1 MKQVLEGKRV
11 WSYGSVQTVYI
22 NEVTATTISVI
33 NNEINCSKFSRQ
45 WGYPIPRDRFN
56 CTTFADCDKIERFVE
71 KHGKYD
77 AKRGCKVWKGGW
89 KPSKNNPCLT
99 FNSSVAEWLEKQGV
113 EIIKL

>member
-11 WSYGSVQTVYI
+11 WSYGRIQTVYI

-45 WGYPIPRDRFN
+45 WGYSIPRDRHS
-56 CTTFADCDKIERFVE
+56 CTIFADRDKIERFVE
-71 KHGKYD
+71 EHGKYD

-99 FNSSVAEWLEKQGV
+99 FNSSVAEWLEEQGV